1 MKTIQFLII
10 MLLCLVNQPMNANAI
25 YTQGDV
31 LHVWANSGL
40 NMREGPG
47 TDFPKIKKLNYGDQ
61 VQVVDNYLSSTPFAS
76 TVVNKSKKSQEFVM
90 HGFWVRVKIGTQ
102 EGYVFDGY
110 LSRLPAM
117 KKSMDNDNN
126 TNTESFMEYAQ
137 REFGVAEHTFDST
150 YTEEVHTHYIFNNGI
165 EWKEMGKECWAMNL
179 ELETLTFNEAYLL
192 FNAIG
197 EFEKINKMRKKE
209 SIDEYDFEPQIEIQ
223 KDKTGYY
230 RLNVDL
236 GMYGLTLSFDD
247 GKFIL
252 AEWACC

>member
-10 MLLCLVNQPMNANAI
+10 MLLCLDFQSVSANMN
-25 YTQGDV
+25 YSQGDV

-47 TDFPKIKKLNYGDQ
+47 TDFPKIKKLEYGDQ
-61 VQVVDNYLSSTPFAS
+61 VQVVDNYLNSTPFAT
-76 TVVNKSKKSQEFVM
+76 TVINRSKKNREFVM
-90 HGFWVRVKIGTQ
+90 NGFWVRVKLGNQ

-110 LSRLPAM
+110 LSRIPAM
-117 KKSMDNDNN
+117 KKSRDHNN
-126 TNTESFMEYAQ
+126 NIQTESFMEYAQ
-137 REFGVAEHTFDST
+137 REFGVATHTFDST
-150 YTEEVHTHYIFNNGI
+150 YTKDVHTHYVYNNGI
-165 EWKEMGKECWAMNL
+165 EWKEMGQECWDMNL
-179 ELETLTFNEAYLL
+179 ELGTLSFNEAYLL

-197 EFEKINKMRKKE
+197 EFEKTAKMKKE
-209 SIDEYDFEPQIEIQ
+209 DYDFEPMIEIQ

-236 GMYGLTLSFDD
+236 GTYGLTLSFDD
-247 GKFIL
+247 GKFVL